1 MTYKGYAIYKAFGNL
16 VAVQIS
22 EDKVLGFFT
31 SLDEAMRAINAYEAA
46 MIYADPTEATN
57 VQR

>member
-31 SLDEAMRAINAYEAA
+31 SLDEAMRAI
-46 MIYADPTEATN
+46 DKL
-57 VQR
+57 